1 MRIGFAG
8 MGRMGSAMT
17 LRLLELGHEVTV
29 WNRSPDKLQPLIA
42 AGAKVADTPAGL
54 VEGADV
60 VMTSLLDGPAL
71 EEVYLGEKGLL
82 SVTISGQLFIDLST
96 VLTREIIAL
105 AEKVRAAGGA
115 FLECPVGGTTG
126 PARTGK
132 LLGLV
137 GGEAA
142 DVERARPLLDQ
153 LCRRVEHVGPVGAG
167 AALKLTINLP
177 LLVYYQ
183 SLSEAYTLCRN
194 VGLDPRWLVDF
205 LADTSGGMNVLKARP
220 EPLAASLAGQD
231 TGAANFSV
239 DGIRKDLRTM
249 LEEAK
254 ALHKDLP
261 VTRAALGAYD
271 AAAAKGLGSKDGS
284 MLAGFWANSSD

>member
-1 MRIGFAG
+1 MKIGIAG
-8 MGRMGSAMT
+8 MGRMGSAMA

-29 WNRSPDKLQPLIA
+29 WNRSPDKLAPVVG

-54 VEGADV
+54 VGADAV
-60 VMTSLLDGPAL
+60 LTSLLDGPAL
-71 EEVYLGEKGLL
+71 EAVYLGENGLL
-82 SVTISGQLFIDLST
+82 SVPATDQLFIDLST

-105 AEKVRAAGGA
+105 SEKVRAAGGV
-115 FLECPVGGTTG
+115 FVECPVGGTTG

-153 LCRRVEHVGPVGAG
+153 MCRRVEHVGPVGAG

-183 SLSEAYTLCRN
+183 SLSEAYSLCRN

-205 LADTSGGMNVLKARP
+205 LADTSGGVNVLKARP
-220 EPLAASLAGQD
+220 EPIAAALAGQD
-231 TGAANFSV
+231 TGPANFSV

-249 LEEAK
+249 LEEAR
-254 ALHKDLP
+254 ALNKDLP

-271 AAAAKGLGSKDGS
+271 AAAENGLGPKDGS
-284 MLAGFWANSSD
+284 MLAGFWANRAP